1 MKLVKDSIRKLS
13 EFAYISLLENRI
25 IFKKMRFVRDKTSLV
40 EDTGVFERHE
50 GGENGDIYQ
59 FKHLVFQEF
68 LCAIYIAN
76 NFLEIEKFIGA
87 NQFSNSILMV
97 LGLIGLLLNKS
108 LTTSY
113 LKEFVKAVID
123 FKEEDLTKYDECIT
137 ATLNSIK
144 KMITNNIIER
154 RETTNYFLSAVHE
167 YNSDLPD
174 DSKKLLSSNDASFE
188 ISYHHELIN
197 LVYFLKHMQVDSI
210 DSITIAMMR

>member
-1 MKLVKDSIRKLS
+1 MSFF
-13 EFAYISLLENRI
+13 E
-25 IFKKMRFVRDKTSLV
+25 DKTSLV
-40 EDTGVFERHE
+40 EDTGVIERHE
-50 GGENGDIYQ
+50 GGENDDIYQ

-97 LGLIGLLLNKS
+97 IGLIGLLLNKS

-123 FKEEDLTKYDECIT
+123 FKEEDLTKYDASVSQLLLI
-137 ATLNSIK
+137 LLK
-144 KMITNNIIER
+144 KGKLIILLDE
-154 RETTNYFLSAVHE
+154 EEQTNYFLSAVHE

-197 LVYFLKHMQVDSI
+197 LWSI
-210 DSITIAMMR
+210 F